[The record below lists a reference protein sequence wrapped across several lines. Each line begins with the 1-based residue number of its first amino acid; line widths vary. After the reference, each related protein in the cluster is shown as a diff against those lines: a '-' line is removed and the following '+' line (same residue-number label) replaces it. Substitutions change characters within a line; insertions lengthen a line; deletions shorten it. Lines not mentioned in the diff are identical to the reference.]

1 MTVMRR
7 CTPLIYTAIPPRQAP
22 SLSSHMMPRPQPY
35 NAKLQHR
42 AFRAKLRAFRA
53 KLRAFRAKL
62 RAFRVKLRAI
72 WCPAPSHMVSSSEP
86 FEPMQYQA
94 AGSWSRSLKVGSSHY
109 KRYKQDPLSPEVHL
123 PHDIYTVN
131 MSSTCDICGRTFA
144 KPFNL
149 RRHEREVHGHISNDH
164 DVLMS
169 THAVLQHPFT
179 CIVAGCT
186 QSGKTVWVKTFG
198 ESSENDMST
207 SSTHNLVLWG
217 MATI

>member
-94 AGSWSRSLKVGSSHY
+94 AGS
-109 KRYKQDPLSPEVHL
+109 
-123 PHDIYTVN
+123 
-131 MSSTCDICGRTFA
+131 
-144 KPFNL
+144 
-149 RRHEREVHGHISNDH
+149 
-164 DVLMS
+164 
-169 THAVLQHPFT
+169 
-179 CIVAGCT
+179 
-186 QSGKTVWVKTFG
+186 
-198 ESSENDMST
+198 
-207 SSTHNLVLWG
+207 
-217 MATI
+217 